1 MSEQAADSP
10 GQGPHAPNAPH
21 ASGAA
26 VLRLEGLRKSYQL
39 GTPLQTEVLHGV
51 GFTLARGEFSALVGP
66 SGSGKT
72 TLLNV
77 IGLLDAPTEGEL
89 FLLGTPTRALQ
100 DAERTALRG
109 RSIGFVFQFHHLIQA
124 FPVLDNVLMPALVQ
138 GARRTRALE
147 DQGLALLDAVG
158 LAAHA
163 RKRPN
168 ELSGG
173 QQQRVAIARALLT
186 RPPLVLADE
195 PTGNLDTH
203 SADDVFALLRQFNR
217 EFGCAVLVVTHDPR
231 LAQRCDR
238 ILNLVDGQ
246 IVADQTVVQT
256 ASQAR
261 V

>member
-1 MSEQAADSP
+1 
-10 GQGPHAPNAPH
+10 
-21 ASGAA
+21 
-26 VLRLEGLRKSYQL
+26 VLHLEGLRKSYQI
-39 GTPLQTEVLHGV
+39 GTPLQTEVLHGI

-89 FLLGTPTRALQ
+89 FLLGTPTRALE

-138 GARRTRALE
+138 GARRTRVLE
-147 DQGLALLDAVG
+147 EQGLALLDAVG

-163 RKRPN
+163 HKRPN

-246 IVADQTVVQT
+246 IVADQAVV
-256 ASQAR
+256 
-261 V
+261 

>member
-1 MSEQAADSP
+1 MSD
-10 GQGPHAPNAPH
+10 PNPP
-21 ASGAA
+21 SA
-26 VLRLEGLRKSYQL
+26 VLRLQALRKSYSP
-39 GTPLQTEVLHGV
+39 GTALEVEVLHGID
-51 GFTLARGEFSALVGP
+51 LQLDAGEFAALVGP

-72 TLLNV
+72 TLLNL
-77 IGLLDAPTEGEL
+77 IGLLDAPSDGEL
-89 FLLGTPTRALQ
+89 YLQGQPTRALD
-100 DAERTALRG
+100 DAGRTALRG

-124 FPVLDNVLMPALVQ
+124 FDVLDNVLMPALVQ
-138 GARRTRALE
+138 GARRTAELE
-147 DQGLALLDAVG
+147 RRGLELIDAVG

-173 QQQRVAIARALLT
+173 QQQRIAIARALLT

-203 SADDVFALLRQFNR
+203 SADEVFALLRRFNR

-238 ILNLVDGQ
+238 IVELVDGRLL
-246 IVADQTVVQT
+246 AP
-256 ASQAR
+256 AA
-261 V
+261 

>member
-1 MSEQAADSP
+1 MSEP
-10 GQGPHAPNAPH
+10 
-21 ASGAA
+21 ASSNPSAGDVVP
-26 VLRLEGLRKSYQL
+26 VLRLEGLRKSYQV

-51 GFTLARGEFSALVGP
+51 GFTLQRGEFAALVGP

-72 TLLNV
+72 TLLNL
-77 IGLLDAPTEGEL
+77 IGLLDAPTGGEL
-89 FLLGTPTRALQ
+89 FLQGTPTRALE

-109 RSIGFVFQFHHLIQA
+109 RAIGFVFQFHHLIQA
-124 FPVLDNVLMPALVQ
+124 FAVLDNVLMPALVQ
-138 GARRTRALE
+138 GVRRSRELE
-147 DQGLALLDAVG
+147 AQGLALLDAVG

-163 RKRPN
+163 HKRPN

-203 SADDVFALLRQFNR
+203 SADDVFALLRRFNHA
-217 EFGCAVLVVTHDPR
+217 FGCAVLVVTHDPR

-238 ILNLVDGQ
+238 ILNLVDGM
-246 IVADQTVVQT
+246 IVRDQPVTPGSAPEPAQQPAT
-256 ASQAR
+256 T
-261 V
+261 